1 MKKTTKRL
9 LFPIFMATIIFTA
22 ACSAKTDTDNKKAP
36 ASGATKSDTQQKTQ
50 EKDSDNIKLKTLSG
64 YEMDS
69 KSLFT
74 QSDYR
79 YKCVEFFLHL
89 LRKRNGDTGVG

>member
-1 MKKTTKRL
+1 MNEKNNEKAA
-9 LFPIFMATIIFTA
+9 FPYFMATIIFTA

-74 QSDYR
+74 QSD
-79 YKCVEFFLHL
+79 
-89 LRKRNGDTGVG
+89 

>member
-1 MKKTTKRL
+1 MKKTKRM

-22 ACSAKTDTDNKKAP
+22 ACSTKTDTDNKKAP
-36 ASGATKSDTQQKTQ
+36 TNGAAKSDTQQNTQ

-69 KSLFT
+69 KILFT
-74 QSDYR
+74 QSELTIIYVWNSSCTSCEKDMHY
-79 YKCVEFFLHL
+79 
-89 LRKRNGDTGVG
+89 